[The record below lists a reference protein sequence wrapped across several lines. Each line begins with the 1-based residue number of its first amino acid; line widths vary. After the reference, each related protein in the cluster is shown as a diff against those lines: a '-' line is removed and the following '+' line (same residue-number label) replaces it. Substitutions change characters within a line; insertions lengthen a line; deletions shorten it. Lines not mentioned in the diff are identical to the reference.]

1 MKKASI
7 SVALLTLLLISC
19 GGGNVRN
26 HRAKEFKN
34 RCTLERTGEKVYP
47 LDKNT
52 SGNIEYLQYIGNDS
66 LLRFSFLN
74 SHTNSIYLHDAESGE
89 LLNIIE
95 FDKEGANGVGSIQG
109 YCYHNDD
116 SIFVYEY
123 GSGMVR
129 LANNQ
134 GEVIT
139 AYPMFDAEAIL
150 NDTTKFLTSPYVE
163 SRLPMLYRE
172 DKLIMG
178 GGFLAE
184 TTLEKAD
191 NTFVTLMY
199 DVVNRTAAYA
209 NSYPEQYRKYDWGGG
224 FFYRQPSMAMT
235 PEGRL
240 LISFPADHNLWNYDP
255 VTQKRDSLYAGSR
268 LIEKIVPFGAEKK
281 KFPDEVPE
289 QRLSDWYYSQPSYE
303 SIFADP
309 YKHLYYRIARLPNAE
324 HRPATLNDKPVVVI
338 VLDKDLNYLGEDLLP
353 EGVPYDTFNAYV
365 SPEGL
370 NIRIWNNDEDH
381 LTFYTYNAKL

>member
-7 SVALLTLLLISC
+7 SIALLTLLLISC

-26 HRAKEFKN
+26 NRAKEFKN
-34 RCTLERTGEKVYP
+34 QCTLERTGEKVYP

-52 SGNIEYLQYIGNDS
+52 SGNIEYLQYIANDS

-74 SHTNSIYLHDAESGE
+74 SHTNSIYLHDAESGK

-116 SIFVYEY
+116 SIFVYAY
-123 GSGMVR
+123 GSGMVH

-139 AYPMFDAEAIL
+139 TYPMFDAEAIL

-268 LIEKIVPFGAEKK
+268 LIEKIVPFGTEKK

-365 SPEGL
+365 GPEGL

>member
-19 GGGNVRN
+19 SGGDVRN
-26 HRAKEFKN
+26 HRAKEFEN

-66 LLRFSFLN
+66 VLRFSFLN
-74 SHTNSIYLHDAESGE
+74 SHTNSIYLHDAENGK

-255 VTQKRDSLYAGSR
+255 VTRKRDSLYAGSR

-338 VLDKDLNYLGEDLLP
+338 VLDKDLNYLGEGLLP

>member
-7 SVALLTLLLISC
+7 SIALLTLLFISC

-26 HRAKEFKN
+26 NRAKEFKN
-34 RCTLERTGEKVYP
+34 QCTLERTGEQVYP

-52 SGNIEYLQYIGNDS
+52 SGNIEYLQYIANDS

-74 SHTNSIYLHDAESGE
+74 SHTNSIYLHDAESGK

-95 FDKEGANGVGSIQG
+95 FDKEGTNGVGSIQG

-163 SRLPMLYRE
+163 SRLPMLYRG

-268 LIEKIVPFGAEKK
+268 LIEKIVPFGTEKK

>member
-7 SVALLTLLLISC
+7 SIALLTLLLISC

-26 HRAKEFKN
+26 NRAKEFKN
-34 RCTLERTGEKVYP
+34 QCTLERTGEKVYP

-52 SGNIEYLQYIGNDS
+52 SGNIEYLQYIANDS

-74 SHTNSIYLHDAESGE
+74 SHTNSIYLHDAESGK
-89 LLNIIE
+89 LLNIVE

-116 SIFVYEY
+116 SIFVYAY
-123 GSGMVR
+123 GSGMVH

-139 AYPMFDAEAIL
+139 TYPMFDAEAIL

-268 LIEKIVPFGAEKK
+268 LIEKIVPFGTEKK

>member
-7 SVALLTLLLISC
+7 SVALLSLLLVSC

-26 HRAKEFKN
+26 NRAKEFKN
-34 RCTLERTGEKVYP
+34 QCTLERTGEKVYP

-184 TTLEKAD
+184 TNLEKAD

-268 LIEKIVPFGAEKK
+268 LIEKIVPFGTEKK

-365 SPEGL
+365 GPEGL

>member
-7 SVALLTLLLISC
+7 YVALLALLLVSC

-26 HRAKEFKN
+26 NRAKEFKN

-74 SHTNSIYLHDAESGE
+74 SHTNSIYLHDAESGK

-224 FFYRQPSMAMT
+224 FFYRQPSMTMT

>member
-7 SVALLTLLLISC
+7 SVALLALLLISC
-19 GGGNVRN
+19 GGGDVRN
-26 HRAKEFKN
+26 HRAKEFEN

-66 LLRFSFLN
+66 VLRFSFLN
-74 SHTNSIYLHDAESGE
+74 SHTNSIYLHDAESGK

-309 YKHLYYRIARLPNAE
+309 YKHLYYRIARLPKAE

>member
-7 SVALLTLLLISC
+7 SVALLALLLVSC

-26 HRAKEFKN
+26 NRAKEFKN
-34 RCTLERTGEKVYP
+34 QCTLERTGEKVYP

-52 SGNIEYLQYIGNDS
+52 SGNIEYLQYIANDN

-163 SRLPMLYRE
+163 SRLPMLYRD

-235 PEGRL
+235 PEGRF

-309 YKHLYYRIARLPNAE
+309 YKHLYYRIARLPNVE

-381 LTFYTYNAKL
+381 LTFYTYNAKF